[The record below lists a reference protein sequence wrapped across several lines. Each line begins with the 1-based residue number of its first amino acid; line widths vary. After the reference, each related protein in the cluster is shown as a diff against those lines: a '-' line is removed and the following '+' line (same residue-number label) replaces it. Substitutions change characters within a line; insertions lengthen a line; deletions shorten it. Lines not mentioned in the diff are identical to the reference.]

1 MSKKTCAVCG
11 KALTPEEIRI
21 NERRVG
27 SSLRKKR
34 YLCISCRRKEYN
46 TYTDLIKKIIE
57 KKP

>member
-1 MSKKTCAVCG
+1 MSGKTCAVCG

-34 YLCISCRRKEYN
+34 YLCVSCRKKEYN
-46 TYTDLIKKIIE
+46 VYTNSIKKLID